1 MLKFKGLHGRQP
13 NSPVYRILW
22 WHFMHMLC
30 YIWVAPCYRYRAWG
44 IHNIPTDGPVIL
56 ISNHQSFLDPI
67 LVGLAG
73 HHRQFYAMAR
83 HTLFINPVLSWIIRS
98 LNAIPINRDEADT
111 AAMRRCL
118 EVLKQQHGL
127 LIFPEGT
134 RTPDGTTQPFA
145 PGTMLIIKRSKA
157 PVIPVAIEGAFLA
170 WPKGRKL
177 PCLFGHVRVR
187 YGRPIPADELAKMGA
202 EKAMTRLQNEI
213 EAMRL
218 QLLEPQADH
227 PSEHPVHQLCDVPA
241 TSH

>member
-1 MLKFKGLHGRQP
+1 MFKFKGLYGRQP
-13 NSPVYRILW
+13 GEPVYRILW

-83 HTLFINPVLSWIIRS
+83 HTLFINPVLAWIIRS

-118 EVLKQQHGL
+118 EVLKLRHGL

-134 RTPDGTTQPFA
+134 RTLDGTTGEFA

-157 PVIPVAIEGAFLA
+157 PVVPVAIEGAFEA
-170 WPKGRKL
+170 WPKGRKQ
-177 PCLFGHVRVR
+177 PKMWGHVRVR
-187 YGRPIPADELAKMGA
+187 YGQPIASEVLVKMGA
-202 EKAMTRLQNEI
+202 EKAMAHLQHEV
-213 EAMRL
+213 ERMRL
-218 QLLEPQADH
+218 DLQKDQPDQTCETAVARH
-227 PSEHPVHQLCDVPA
+227 
-241 TSH
+241 